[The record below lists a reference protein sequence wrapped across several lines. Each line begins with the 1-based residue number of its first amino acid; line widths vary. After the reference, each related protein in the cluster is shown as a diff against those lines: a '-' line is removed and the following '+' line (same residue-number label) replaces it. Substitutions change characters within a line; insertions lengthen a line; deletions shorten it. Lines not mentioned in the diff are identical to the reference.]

1 MKRLTVWL
9 TALICAA
16 APAVTASA
24 ASTADGDTLLRRL
37 DHTIAVRDSLC
48 SERRLGIQSTLRR
61 AETATGGDAE
71 LYGIYRDLYGLYLSY
86 RVDSALWVAEKRLRC
101 AINMADKA
109 KIISAS
115 LNLAESYSSSA
126 DYYNTL
132 QTLDTLDRSAMQQY
146 HLKYLYNIYSS
157 TYMRMAKADAIQ
169 SRRLLYD
176 SKVRTYRDSLLEFYG
191 DDTPEY
197 YNIKSTQLADAGYW
211 QQALELMLKCQ
222 ERFGIDDNPR
232 ALGLMAKIYGQ
243 SGDRHLQK
251 RYLALSAILDLQAG
265 KKDYASLM
273 ELAKLLNED
282 HDHERAYRYIRCA
295 LEDASFCNARSRTAE
310 ILESVPIIDA
320 AYNQAERDEKMR
332 MRMLA
337 AIIAVLTILLGVALF
352 VTRHH
357 LRKNK
362 HIAAALDETNN
373 RLAMTN
379 ERLTEAN
386 EVKERCIT
394 ELFDAHGS
402 YIERFVEYRK
412 QVYRLMK
419 TSQFDAASAMT
430 KSTQFESDETRRL
443 YAHFDTIFL
452 SIYPRFI
459 ADYND
464 MVTPEARLDSE
475 SVALTPE
482 LRVLA
487 LMRLGITASSHI
499 AKVLNYTPQTVYN
512 YRSRLKSV
520 LAIDYDTFMARLPRM
535 GK

>member
-1 MKRLTVWL
+1 MKRLTAWL
-9 TALICAA
+9 ITLICIGS
-16 APAVTASA
+16 PAVTATA
-24 ASTADGDTLLRRL
+24 ATTTGADTLLLRL

-48 SERRLGIQSTLRR
+48 AERRLGIQSTLRR
-61 AETATGGDAE
+61 AEAAAGGDAE

-101 AINMADKA
+101 ATNMADKA

-115 LNLAESYSSSA
+115 LNLAESYSASA

-132 QTLDTLDRSAMQQY
+132 QTLDTLDRSAMQPY

-157 TYMRMAKADAIQ
+157 TYTRMAKADAIQ

-176 SKVRTYRDSLLEFYG
+176 SKVRNYRDSLLALFG

-197 YNIKSTQLADAGYW
+197 YNIKSMQLADAGYW
-211 QQALELMLKCQ
+211 QQALTLMLKCQ
-222 ERFGIDDNPR
+222 ERFGIDANPR

-243 SGDRHLQK
+243 SGDRSLQK
-251 RYLALSAILDLQAG
+251 RYLALSAMLDLQAG

-320 AYNQAERDEKMR
+320 AYNQAEREEKMR
-332 MRMLA
+332 LRLLT
-337 AIIAVLTILLGVALF
+337 AIIAVLTVLLGVALY

-357 LRKNK
+357 LRKKK
-362 HIAAALDETNN
+362 HISAALDESNS
-373 RLAMTN
+373 RLALANT
-379 ERLTEAN
+379 RLTEAN

-412 QVYRLMK
+412 QVYRLLK
-419 TSQFDAASAMT
+419 TSQFDAASVMT

-443 YAHFDTIFL
+443 YARFDTIFL

-459 ADYND
+459 AAFND
-464 MVTPEARLDSE
+464 MVVAEARLDSDTI
-475 SVALTPE
+475 SLTPE

-487 LMRLGITASSHI
+487 LMRLGITSSSHI

-512 YRSRLKSV
+512 YRSRIKSM
-520 LAIDYDTFMARLPRM
+520 LAIDYDTFMARLPQM